1 MRRVSLRNTF
11 IEANRGRT
19 MIEKWILGIGAG
31 IVLYIIN
38 SALFVMLI
46 AGALLYGL
54 MRFLGYVNS
63 D

>member
-1 MRRVSLRNTF
+1 
-11 IEANRGRT
+11 